1 MRRNKKIQGLQL
13 LLALLLLWQGTAAWA
28 TDDPQAAM
36 QETVENVLDILTDPA
51 LADEAH
57 WQERRERIT
66 QEVAKRFNF
75 TKMAQSA
82 LARAW
87 HDRSAAE
94 KEEFVSLFKELL
106 KDAYVDRLKT
116 YSDGNYKVVFDKVLV
131 RGTRAVVSSIVIQK
145 DQEISAAY
153 KMYQEGDDWFVYD
166 VVVEGVSLVSN
177 YRSQFGSIIQK
188 DGYAELVRRLEKKIA
203 EPQNAENPIEELS

>member
-1 MRRNKKIQGLQL
+1 MRRNKKIQGLQLL

-28 TDDPQAAM
+28 TDPQAAM
-36 QETVENVLDILTDPA
+36 QETVENVLEILTDPA
-51 LADEAH
+51 LAGDAH
-57 WQERRERIT
+57 WQERRERVS

-94 KEEFVSLFKELL
+94 KEEFVTLFKELL

-116 YSDGNYKVVFDKVLV
+116 YSDGNYKVIFDKVLV
-131 RGTRAVVSSIVIQK
+131 RGTRAVVSSLVIQQE
-145 DQEISAAY
+145 QEISAAY

-188 DGYAELVRRLEKKIA
+188 DGYEELVRRLEKKLA
-203 EPQNAENPIEELS
+203 EPRNSENPNGELS